1 MSILKFSM
9 LYKGSKGQADLVS
22 LFDSG
27 ASFSC
32 ISPKVAESLDNLV
45 PLPDVFRIQT
55 ASEGHEILVKYRV
68 VLDFYL
74 NGTRLSDE
82 FIVVPALSEEVIIGA
97 ATMQKWRIKLDFE
110 HDTVWVDPKVA
121 IAMLK

>member
-1 MSILKFSM
+1 MSILKFPM
-9 LYKGSKGQADLVS
+9 HYRGSKGQADLIS

-32 ISPKVAESLDNLV
+32 IHPDIAQRLGNLE
-45 PLPDVFRIQT
+45 PLPEIMHIQT
-55 ASEGHEILVKYRV
+55 ASEGQEIRV
-68 VLDFYL
+68 EHTIRLEFTL

-82 FIVVPALSEEVIIGA
+82 FVVIPALSEDAIIGA

-121 IAMLK
+121 IAILK

>member
-1 MSILKFSM
+1 MSILKFPM
-9 LYKGSKGQADLVS
+9 LYKGSKGQSDLIS

-32 ISPKVAESLDNLV
+32 VRPDVAKRLANLE
-45 PLPDVFRIQT
+45 PLPEVMHIQT
-55 ASEGHEILVKYRV
+55 ASEGQERRV
-68 VLDFYL
+68 EYTVRLGFYL
-74 NGTRLSDE
+74 HETRLSDE
-82 FIVVPALSEEVIIGA
+82 FIVIPGLSEEVIIGA

-121 IAMLK
+121 VAILK

>member
-1 MSILKFSM
+1 MSILKFPM
-9 LYKGSKGQADLVS
+9 LFKGSKGQANLIS

-32 ISPKVAESLDNLV
+32 IRPDVAARLANLE
-45 PLPDVFRIQT
+45 PLPDVMHIQT
-55 ASEGHEILVKYRV
+55 ASGGHEIRV
-68 VLDFYL
+68 EHTVRLEFYL
-74 NGTRLSDE
+74 NDTLLSDE
-82 FIVVPALSEEVIIGA
+82 LIVIPGLSEEAIIGA

-121 IAMLK
+121 VAILK